1 MTAVKTTYRKCLKC
15 GRPHPN
21 TKSYFCTAKCKA
33 AFQSGME
40 TYSAR
45 LAKTKLVGEQ
55 PELF

>member
-1 MTAVKTTYRKCLKC
+1 MTTTKPTYRRCLKC

-21 TKSYFCTAKCKA
+21 TRSYFCTAKCKA

-40 TYSAR
+40 TFSAR

-55 PELF
+55 PALF